1 MVGHGDPEEIV
12 GAAEA
17 FMTGK
22 LRGLPAV
29 LRLESHLTLKTIK
42 ADG

>member
-22 LRGLPAV
+22 LSGLPAV
-29 LRLESHLTLKTIK
+29 RLEPHLTMKTIET
-42 ADG
+42 DG